1 MLYIA
6 LAAAVGLIG
15 LDQLTKILIDSN
27 MSLHDSIPLIQFGDV
42 QVFNI
47 TYERN
52 TGAAF
57 SMLEDKQ
64 LMLIIITAAVLIG
77 MLLLLF
83 TKRVKNPRYIWC
95 ISLIFAGGAGN
106 LIDRLLRGF
115 VVDFF
120 DFRLIHFAVFNV
132 ADICAVVGAVGLVI
146 FIFIDEI
153 KEHRRKKAT
162 THMDGEPDGEV

>member
-27 MSLHDSIPLIQFGDV
+27 MSLHDSIPLIKFGDV

-64 LMLIIITAAVLIG
+64 LMLIIVTAAVLIG

-132 ADICAVVGAVGLVI
+132 ADICAVVGAAGLVI

-153 KEHRRKKAT
+153 KDRRRKKAT

>member
-64 LMLIIITAAVLIG
+64 LMLIIITAA
-77 MLLLLF
+77 
-83 TKRVKNPRYIWC
+83 
-95 ISLIFAGGAGN
+95 
-106 LIDRLLRGF
+106 
-115 VVDFF
+115 
-120 DFRLIHFAVFNV
+120 
-132 ADICAVVGAVGLVI
+132 
-146 FIFIDEI
+146 
-153 KEHRRKKAT
+153 RRSR
-162 THMDGEPDGEV
+162 